1 MSVNARKYLPKEEYD
16 ARISRIQEAMKKE
29 DIDVLIV
36 HRCECESQNIRYI
49 ADVWTVFDFIGG
61 VIPKEGDAIL
71 LTGGPESYDLVKEIS
86 CVPDVRVHP
95 FYVESNNPVWDMP
108 TDPYTYKKVF
118 QDFKFPIKKIAI
130 ANSNIFPDKILK
142 DVEAAAP
149 EAKFVNGDEIMMK
162 AHWYKSTRE
171 VDVLREAYRITDEA
185 ARKTIPMIRPGVAEW
200 EIEAEWR
207 SHAYKMGAEGV
218 SYPIWITSYPTTYQ
232 SLCRSTERKITDNDM
247 VQLTVGAKFNG
258 YCGNLCRPII
268 LGKIPEKHMD
278 MIRVAQEC
286 LVETKEIMKPGIPFA
301 QVYDA
306 FQARLGKNGY
316 GNMSLYG
323 PAHGTGLSE
332 CEGPWVDNRTDMI
345 VKPNMTFNID
355 IWITDGQYGVRF
367 EDGIAVNEKGIESL
381 TSFAPEPIY
390 I

>member
-1 MSVNARKYLPKEEYD
+1 M
-16 ARISRIQEAMKKE
+16 
-29 DIDVLIV
+29 
-36 HRCECESQNIRYI
+36 
-49 ADVWTVFDFIGG
+49 
-61 VIPKEGDAIL
+61 

-95 FYVESNNPVWDMP
+95 LYVESNNPVWDMP

-130 ANSNIFPDKILK
+130 ANSNIFPDVILK
-142 DVEAAAP
+142 DIKAAAP
-149 EAKFVNGDEIMMK
+149 EAQYVNGDEIMMK

-185 ARKTIPMIRPGVAEW
+185 ARKTIQMIRPGVAEW

-207 SHAYKMGAEGV
+207 AHAYKMGAEGV

-381 TSFAPEPIY
+381 TSFAPDPIY